1 MRELLLQRARNV
13 AKFPLLSTGTTIRA
27 LHLRLQIFA
36 KKKRKKEKEAE
47 KIGIVAT
54 RKTSLPKN
62 SAAIVDP
69 VSRRAV

>member
-1 MRELLLQRARNV
+1 MRELSLQRAWNV
-13 AKFPLLSTGTTIRA
+13 VKFPPLLNWNNDSSASSTSTN
-27 LHLRLQIFA
+27 FF
-36 KKKRKKEKEAE
+36 KKEKKEAE

-62 SAAIVDP
+62 SPAIVDP